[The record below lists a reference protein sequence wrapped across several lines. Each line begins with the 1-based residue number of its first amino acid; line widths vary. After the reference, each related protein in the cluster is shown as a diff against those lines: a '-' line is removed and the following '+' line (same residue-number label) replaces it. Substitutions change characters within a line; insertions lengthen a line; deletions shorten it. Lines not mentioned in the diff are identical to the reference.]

1 MWTLKG
7 TDKLEKQVSD
17 LRRQYDDTKSKLAM
31 RQKQV
36 DSMQD
41 KLKDLEKDM
50 SKLRDDDTPLT
61 RNIRYKYLKT
71 R

>member
-1 MWTLKG
+1 MWTLIG

-17 LRRQYDDTKSKLAM
+17 LRRQYDDTKSKLVM

-61 RNIRYKYLKT
+61 RNIRY
-71 R
+71 

>member
-1 MWTLKG
+1 MWTLIG
-7 TDKLEKQVSD
+7 TDKLEMQVSD

-61 RNIRYKYLKT
+61 RNIRY
-71 R
+71 